1 MNPYTIW
8 FVLFAFLGYFIVTD
22 VSVARFFVLVTQF
35 VQVHYQKYK
44 WVLFNHPSLPWV
56 RYIMW
61 RRSMKLA
68 EELMKELEKKNEL

>member
-35 VQVHYQKYK
+35 IRVNYQKYK
-44 WVLFNHPSLPWV
+44 WVFLNSPSLPWV

-68 EELMKELEKKNEL
+68 KKLMKELEENQNV